1 MFMTYPRRLALEGA
15 VNFRDLGGY
24 AAGPD
29 RITRWRRLYRSDS
42 LAALTDGDLDLLA
55 GLELFGISDF
65 RLQGE
70 REANPDR
77 LPGHHAMRLL
87 TPGFIPAGTEDM
99 LRDVAAGR
107 AGAGD
112 IRREVLRHYELFARE
127 HLPDYRSTFRMLV
140 EAEGR
145 PVLLHC
151 TSGKDRTGFGI
162 ALILLA
168 LGCDAADILDDY
180 EMTNDYRRDIRFMFR
195 DGVDTEALAM
205 LTMARRE
212 YLETALAA
220 LAKEHG
226 PPAAWLPLV
235 GLDAADRK
243 QIREWLTEPVS

>member
-1 MFMTYPRRLALEGA
+1 MTHPRRLAFEGA

-24 AAGPD
+24 LAD
-29 RITRWRRLYRSDS
+29 ISRRTRWRRLYRSDS
-42 LAALTDGDLDLLA
+42 LAALTEGDLDQLMALD
-55 GLELFGISDF
+55 LYGISDF
-65 RLQGE
+65 RLKGE

-77 LPGHHAMRLL
+77 LPGNHAIRLL
-87 TPGFIPAGTEDM
+87 TPGFIPVGTENM
-99 LRDVAAGR
+99 LRDVATGR
-107 AGAGD
+107 AGAED

-168 LGCDAADILDDY
+168 LGCDPADILDDY
-180 EMTNDYRRDIRFMFR
+180 EMTNAYRRDIRFMFR
-195 DGVDTEALAM
+195 DGVDGEALEM

-220 LAKEHG
+220 LEKHHG
-226 PPAAWLPLV
+226 PPTAWLPLV
-235 GLDAADRK
+235 GLDGADQK
-243 QIREWLTEPVS
+243 QLREWLTEEVS

>member
-1 MFMTYPRRLALEGA
+1 MTHPRRLALEGA

-24 AAGPD
+24 ASGLD
-29 RITRWRRLYRSDS
+29 RRTRWRRLYRSDS
-42 LAALTDGDLDLLA
+42 LAALTDVDLDVIG
-55 GLELFGISDF
+55 GLDLFGISDF
-65 RLQGE
+65 RLRGE

-77 LPGHHAMRLL
+77 LPSQHAMRLL
-87 TPGFIPAGTEDM
+87 TPGFIPRGTEDM
-99 LRDVAAGR
+99 LRDVATGR
-107 AGAGD
+107 AGAED
-112 IRREVLRHYELFARE
+112 IRREVLRHYALFARE
-127 HLPDYRSTFRMLV
+127 HLPDYSSTFRMLV

-168 LGCDAADILDDY
+168 LGCEASDILDDY

-195 DGVDTEALAM
+195 DGVDDAALAM

-220 LAKEHG
+220 LTTHHG
-226 PPAAWLPLV
+226 PPSAWLPLV
-235 GLDAADRK
+235 GLDGADQK
-243 QIREWLTEPVS
+243 QLREWLTEPVSR